1 MFSENTPPEFKTC
14 PSAVKV
20 NADRGQ
26 NSVVVTWPIPIV
38 TDNSNSSITP
48 RQSKGLAP
56 GSRFTQGLHKIQY
69 TAQDAAH
76 NDAIPCWFT
85 VTVGS
90 RWRFIRFF
98 RSFVRPSVRPSVP
111 PSIHS
116 FIRLFIHSFT
126 HVSTCIVCI
135 SYIITHALHS
145 IIIINI

>member
-26 NSVVVTWPIPIV
+26 NSAVVTWPIPIV

-48 RQSKGLAP
+48 RLSKGLAP
-56 GSRFTQGLHKIQY
+56 GSRFTQGLHEIEY
-69 TAQDAAH
+69 TAQDASH

-98 RSFVRPSVRPSVP
+98 RSFN
-111 PSIHS
+111 HS
-116 FIRLFIHSFT
+116 FI

-145 IIIINI
+145 IIIINIYNKQI